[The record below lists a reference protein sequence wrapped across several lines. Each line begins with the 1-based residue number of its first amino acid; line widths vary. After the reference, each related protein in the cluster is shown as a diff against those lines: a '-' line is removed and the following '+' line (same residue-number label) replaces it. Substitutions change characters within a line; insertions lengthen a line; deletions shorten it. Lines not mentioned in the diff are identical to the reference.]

1 MSIVKGYEQSH
12 EKAILQKKKI
22 FENGLLMI
30 FFLIQFLF
38 CLKVVK
44 AIESGAQA
52 LKGINE
58 RNDLDKVSD
67 VMDDLNQVYTQ

>member
-1 MSIVKGYEQSH
+1 MNRAMRKPFCR
-12 EKAILQKKKI
+12 KKI
-22 FENGLLMI
+22 LWSSDD

-67 VMDDLNQVYTQ
+67 VMDDLSQVYTQ

>member
-1 MSIVKGYEQSH
+1 MNRAMRKPFCR
-12 EKAILQKKKI
+12 KKYLKWSSD
-22 FENGLLMI
+22 
-30 FFLIQFLF
+30 FLKFNF

-67 VMDDLNQVYTQ
+67 VMDDLSQVYTQ

>member
-1 MSIVKGYEQSH
+1 MVKGYEQSH
-12 EKAILQKKKI
+12 QKAILKKNYLKMVFGYFI
-22 FENGLLMI
+22 L
-30 FFLIQFLF
+30 FLF

-67 VMDDLNQVYTQ
+67 VMDDLTQVYI

>member
-12 EKAILQKKKI
+12 EKAILQKKNIWKWSSDD
-22 FENGLLMI
+22 

-67 VMDDLNQVYTQ
+67 VMDDLSQVYTQ